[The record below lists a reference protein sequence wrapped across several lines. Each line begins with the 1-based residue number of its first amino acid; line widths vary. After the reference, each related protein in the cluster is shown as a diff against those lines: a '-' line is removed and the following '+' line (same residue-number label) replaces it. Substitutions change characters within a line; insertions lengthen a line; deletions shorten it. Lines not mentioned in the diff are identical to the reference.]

1 MSPKRLLAALVLSF
15 RCPSRQDE
23 PPQTS
28 LSKVL
33 GLAPDYRRKMHIFL
47 PLARA
52 PETHPF
58 LLSHA
63 LALAAAVPPRFF
75 LVVPLNARCPLVL
88 CCTTCL
94 SVQGFGA
101 RRTLGLFEQY
111 PRSTRLPRSSGNI
124 LLRPI
129 RIEHEKIR
137 HWRLPL
143 VTGGLRGRCKYT
155 INTFALE
162 VVGL

>member
-75 LVVPLNARCPLVL
+75 LVVPLNARFPLVL

-94 SVQGFGA
+94 SVQGYGA

-111 PRSTRLPRSSGNI
+111 PRSTRLPRPSGNI

-129 RIEHEKIR
+129 RIEHENSPLAVAIG
-137 HWRLPL
+137 HWSF
-143 VTGGLRGRCKYT
+143 LREMSEDILLHLKKSASRG
-155 INTFALE
+155 
-162 VVGL
+162 